1 MWNNKKRP
9 SFLSKIKSVL
19 QGFSKQAD
27 SSKPS
32 FISFVRRAP
41 RRTIFGA
48 VFTLILLI
56 GGAAAFRLTQAP
68 QDIRQQAASCSDYNN
83 NQSSCVSAGCT
94 FTPTTTCTLENW
106 QQTPGCSNGG
116 CINVDSCSTYVGDQ
130 RSNCT
135 YANGCTYSFSCNPMI
150 NCTALS
156 VSSCLLDRCAVFS
169 PSGADFSYCGF
180 KTDYRNCSDKK
191 NFPDAVSC
199 NNNYY
204 CRASET
210 CSSSVNCA
218 SYGISV
224 GCSNLAVCRLN
235 LGQPLAGVGV
245 CSGTASPPGGTTPPP
260 SGTTPPPGGTTPPP
274 GGTTPPPGGTTPPSI
289 GSTGKYNAMV
299 YRRSDGVRYTS
310 GLTMKS
316 STGSVGIVGDH
327 FDISNALTGAHWLSL
342 TPNPINSN
350 IDCLYVDW
358 RVFQHS
364 NPDVS
369 VASGKGCV
377 ANFDFPGGDWLYGVN
392 FAVNTSI
399 QFDTGEGDLYCK
411 LDIVDATILNDGI
424 VAKNSLITF
433 NCRPDST
440 RPFVQFQIRK
450 PGNTNWDSPVWSNPP
465 GSFKYSYTFSQIGNY
480 GVRCRTCA
488 YNNDENSCGVWKE
501 AAQPTWTPP
510 PP

>member
-1 MWNNKKRP
+1 MGKASEIRKWVFVMWNNKKRP

-68 QDIRQQAASCSDYNN
+68 QDIRQQAEELNWHLQYSDFSDSECKNLIKFNEGCHYRDWSSEIGMCIKYPDRNIYYKV
-83 NQSSCVSAGCT
+83 QSSVYDPDWCSA
-94 FTPTTTCTLENW
+94 NDW
-106 QQTPGCSNGG
+106 
-116 CINVDSCSTYVGDQ
+116 
-130 RSNCT
+130 
-135 YANGCTYSFSCNPMI
+135 
-150 NCTALS
+150 
-156 VSSCLLDRCAVFS
+156 
-169 PSGADFSYCGF
+169 
-180 KTDYRNCSDKK
+180 TDD
-191 NFPDAVSC
+191 
-199 NNNYY
+199 
-204 CRASET
+204 
-210 CSSSVNCA
+210 
-218 SYGISV
+218 
-224 GCSNLAVCRLN
+224 
-235 LGQPLAGVGV
+235 
-245 CSGTASPPGGTTPPP
+245 GGT
-260 SGTTPPPGGTTPPP
+260 
-274 GGTTPPPGGTTPPSI
+274 
-289 GSTGKYNAMV
+289 TGKYNAMV

-488 YNNDENSCGVWKE
+488 YNNDENSCGAWKE

>member
-83 NQSSCVSAGCT
+83 NQSNCVSSGCT

-116 CINVDSCSTYVGDQ
+116 CVNTDSCSTYVGDQ

-135 YANGCTYSFSCNPMI
+135 YDNACTYSFSCNPMI

-235 LGQPLAGVGV
+235 LLAWAFALAQHPLLAVPLHHQAVPLLPLAVPLHHQV
-245 CSGTASPPGGTTPPP
+245 APLHHQVVPLHHQLEALVNTMRW
-260 SGTTPPPGGTTPPP
+260 
-274 GGTTPPPGGTTPPSI
+274 SI
-289 GSTGKYNAMV
+289 AGQM
-299 YRRSDGVRYTS
+299 
-310 GLTMKS
+310 
-316 STGSVGIVGDH
+316 
-327 FDISNALTGAHWLSL
+327 
-342 TPNPINSN
+342 
-350 IDCLYVDW
+350 
-358 RVFQHS
+358 
-364 NPDVS
+364 VS
-369 VASGKGCV
+369 V
-377 ANFDFPGGDWLYGVN
+377 
-392 FAVNTSI
+392 
-399 QFDTGEGDLYCK
+399 
-411 LDIVDATILNDGI
+411 
-424 VAKNSLITF
+424 
-433 NCRPDST
+433 
-440 RPFVQFQIRK
+440 
-450 PGNTNWDSPVWSNPP
+450 
-465 GSFKYSYTFSQIGNY
+465 
-480 GVRCRTCA
+480 
-488 YNNDENSCGVWKE
+488 
-501 AAQPTWTPP
+501 TPLV
-510 PP
+510 